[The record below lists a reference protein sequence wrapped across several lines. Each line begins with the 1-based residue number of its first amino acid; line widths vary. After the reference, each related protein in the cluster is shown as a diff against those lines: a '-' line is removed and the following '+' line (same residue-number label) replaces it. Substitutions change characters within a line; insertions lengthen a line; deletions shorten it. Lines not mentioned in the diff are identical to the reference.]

1 MTSPISFLKPDVVR
15 AIQAAQ
21 KAGLRVAEV
30 RFHPNGG
37 FSILTADSPDLE
49 EHNEWDDDDDEA

>member
-1 MTSPISFLKPDVVR
+1 MTTPQTFRKPDVVR
-15 AIQAAQ
+15 AIQAAE
-21 KAGLRVAEV
+21 KANLTVAEL

-49 EHNEWDDDDDEA
+49 EHNPWDDDDDEA